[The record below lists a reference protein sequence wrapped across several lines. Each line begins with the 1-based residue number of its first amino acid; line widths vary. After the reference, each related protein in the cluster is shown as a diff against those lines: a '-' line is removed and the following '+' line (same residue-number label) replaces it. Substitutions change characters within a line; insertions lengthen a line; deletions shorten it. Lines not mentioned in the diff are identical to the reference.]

1 MKKFFY
7 LSLLLLGS
15 ISNLIAQETIKISGT
30 TYNGNTKEVLAGVS
44 VRIKGKTTG
53 VISANNGSFIIKTV
67 SSVDSVSL
75 VFSCIGYD
83 DVEKTV
89 AKNSSGINLYL
100 EPHFSELKPLVFSA
114 SRTKESILR
123 SPISIEHYSNRNVL
137 ETPSIDAYEGLRMLK
152 GMDLVTNGLNYKQ
165 VNTRGFSGSQ
175 NTRFLQLV
183 DGVDQQS
190 PALGWVFGNEFSITD
205 LDLETAELIPGASSA
220 LYGPVAFNGVLY
232 MHSKNPFKHE
242 GLTVQ
247 LKNGINHINETETG
261 IRGYTDYSLRYA
273 KKLTEKIAFKLNA
286 GYLSGFDWYAND
298 RTDVSALTPPDFRGP
313 NNPGK
318 DELNT
323 YGDEIARTISGIG
336 LVSRTGYEEKYLSDM
351 NVYSLKLNAAVHFKL
366 APHTELIV
374 QQNMGRG
381 NSNYSGSS
389 RYSTR
394 NFTLNTSKIEL
405 QGHDYFIRNYFVW
418 ENFNGY
424 YNTRTLG
431 QIINRQWV
439 KNLNGDVVAAD
450 LADATW
456 FNRYE
461 QAYKGNINNVTPNNH
476 SGARAFADDGRFV
489 PGSEEF
495 ESLKDTYSRTNGPVG
510 ARTNSTSNFFH
521 TEGQYHFTNLR
532 QWLDLTVGGNYRTYK
547 LSSKGSLFNDKGQSI
562 YSHEYGMFLQ
572 ANRDLLN
579 DKLRL
584 TGSIRYDKN
593 KNFKGNFTPRL
604 SATYRVQKEGFIRA
618 SFQTGFRNPTPVDQ
632 YVLILSGPVTLLGGA
647 PENTKGFNA
656 YENSYTNSSVLAFN
670 NAFTTATNSGATYE
684 QALASSI
691 NNLQVANISYI
702 APEKQTAFELGYKT
716 EIATRLVIDINAYY
730 SNYKNFIVNTN
741 VVSPTLPVTNSNG
754 SINQAAAEEI
764 LQGKTRTFQLYTNS
778 STKVSAQGLSMG
790 VQYFSRS
797 KYAIGGN
804 LTYAKLNS
812 DNINPNQIAPFN
824 TPRFSSNVSLGKSN
838 VYKDFGFNVLWHWQE
853 AFNWNSTF
861 LGNRNGRI
869 QTYSLVDLQLNKK
882 LPKQNLMIKVGGSNI
897 LNNKIEQSY
906 GSPAIGALYYVSLL
920 WGK

>member
-1 MKKFFY
+1 MNRIVF
-7 LSLLLLGS
+7 LLAFILVCATSQSQESFSITGKIINSSNKEPLGG
-15 ISNLIAQETIKISGT
+15 A
-30 TYNGNTKEVLAGVS
+30 S
-44 VRIKGKTTG
+44 VRIKGKTAGEISSATG
-53 VISANNGSFIIKTV
+53 NFILKHNYNT
-67 SSVDSVSL
+67 DSIIL
-75 VFSCIGYD
+75 FLTCIGFD
-83 DVEKTV
+83 DRELRIS
-89 AKNSSGINLYL
+89 KNASDITIYL
-100 EPHFSELKPLVFSA
+100 EPHYSELKPLVFTA

-123 SPISIEHYSNRNVL
+123 SPVSIEHYNNRNVL

-152 GMDLVTNGLNYKQ
+152 GMDLITNGLNYKQ
-165 VNTRGFSGSQ
+165 VNTRGFGGSQ

-190 PALGWVFGNEFSITD
+190 PGLGWVFGNEFSITD
-205 LDLETAELIPGASSA
+205 LDLESAELIPGASSA
-220 LYGPVAFNGVLY
+220 LYGPVAFNGILY

-242 GLTVQ
+242 GLTIQ
-247 LKNGINHINETETG
+247 LKNGINHVNETETG

-286 GYLSGFDWYAND
+286 GYLKGFDWYAND

-323 YGDEIARTISGIG
+323 YGDEVARTIPGIG

-351 NVYSLKLNAAVHFKL
+351 NVYSLKLNAAMHFKL
-366 APHTELIV
+366 APRTELIV
-374 QQNMGRG
+374 QQNVGRG

-394 NFTLNTSKIEL
+394 NFTMNTSKVEL
-405 QGHDYFIRNYFVW
+405 QGHDFFVRNYFVW

-439 KNLNGDVVAAD
+439 RNLNGDIVGSD
-450 LADATW
+450 IADATW

-461 QAYKGNINNVTPNNH
+461 QAYKGNIGNISANNH
-476 SGARAFADDGRFV
+476 GSARAFADEGRFL
-489 PGSEEF
+489 PGSDVF
-495 ESLKDTYSRTNGPVG
+495 ENLKDTYSRINGPVG
-510 ARTNSTSNFFH
+510 ARTNSRSNFFH
-521 TEGQYHFTNLR
+521 TEGQYHFTNLK
-532 QWLDLTVGGNYRTYK
+532 QWVDLTIGGNYRTYK
-547 LSSKGSLFNDKGQSI
+547 LSSQGSLFNDKGQSL
-562 YSHEYGMFLQ
+562 YYNEYGMFLQ

-579 DKLRL
+579 DKLRISS
-584 TGSIRYDKN
+584 SIRFDKN
-593 KNFKGNFTPRL
+593 KNFKGNFTPKL

-670 NAFTTATNSGATYE
+670 NAFTAATNSGATYQE
-684 QALASSI
+684 ALTSSI
-691 NNLQVANISYI
+691 NNLQVSNVSFI

-716 EIATRLVIDINAYY
+716 EIATRLVIDVNAYY

-741 VVSPTLPVTNSNG
+741 VVRPTMPVTDGNG
-754 SINQAAAEEI
+754 NINPVAAEEI
-764 LQGKTRTFQLYTNS
+764 LQGKARTFQLYTNS

-824 TPRFSSNVSLGKSN
+824 TPRFSSNVSLGNSS
-838 VYKDFGFNVLWHWQE
+838 VYKSFGFNVLWHWQE
-853 AFNWNSTF
+853 AFDWYSTF
-861 LGNRNGRI
+861 LGNRSGRI
-869 QTYSLVDLQLNKK
+869 RTYSLVDLQINKK
-882 LPKQNLMIKVGGSNI
+882 LPKQNLMVKIGGSNI
-897 LNNKIEQSY
+897 LNTKIVQSY
-906 GSPAIGALYYVSLL
+906 GSPAIGAVYYVSLL

>member
-1 MKKFFY
+1 MKHF
-7 LSLLLLGS
+7 LS
-15 ISNLIAQETIKISGT
+15 ILIALLFVNAAVLAQESNKISGKVF
-30 TYNGNTKEVLAGVS
+30 NNASKIPLSGVS
-44 VRIKGKTTG
+44 IRIKGKTAG
-53 VISANNGSFIIKTV
+53 GISATDGRFEIYFTAGA
-67 SSVDSVSL
+67 DSLKLLLTCV
-75 VFSCIGYD
+75 GYD
-83 DVEKTV
+83 DKEIALSRESASIIV
-89 AKNSSGINLYL
+89 YL
-100 EPHFSELKPLVFSA
+100 EPHYSELKPLVFSA

-123 SPISIEHYSNRNVL
+123 SPVSIEHYSNRNVL

-152 GMDLVTNGLNYKQ
+152 GMDLITNGLNYKQ

-205 LDLETAELIPGASSA
+205 LDLENAELIPGASSA

-232 MHSKNPFKHE
+232 MHSKNPFKNE

-261 IRGYTDYSLRYA
+261 IRGFTDYSLRFA
-273 KKLTEKIAFKLNA
+273 KKLTEKIAFKFNA
-286 GYLSGFDWYAND
+286 GYLTGLDWYANNK
-298 RTDVSALTPPDFRGP
+298 TDVSALTPPDFRGP

-323 YGDEIARTISGIG
+323 YGDEIARNIPGIG

-351 NVYSLKLNAAVHFKL
+351 NVYSLKLNGALHFKL

-374 QQNMGRG
+374 QQNIGRG

-394 NFTLNTSKIEL
+394 NFTMNTSKIEL

-461 QAYKGNINNVTPNNH
+461 QAYKGNINNISPNSH
-476 SGARAFADDGRFV
+476 SSARAFADEGRFL
-489 PGSEEF
+489 PGTESF
-495 ESLKDTYSRTNGPVG
+495 ESLKDAYSRINGPVG

-521 TEGQYHFTNLR
+521 TEGQYHFTGLK
-532 QWLDLTVGGNYRTYK
+532 QWLDLTVGGNYRKYK
-547 LSSKGSLFNDKGQSI
+547 LSSKSSLFNDKGENL
-562 YSHEYGMFLQ
+562 YYHEYGLFMQ

-579 DKLRL
+579 DKLRI

-593 KNFKGNFTPRL
+593 KNFKGNLTPRL

-647 PENTKGFNA
+647 PENTIGFNA

-670 NAFTTATNSGATYE
+670 NAFTAATNAGATYQ
-684 QALASSI
+684 QALSSSVGKLEVS
-691 NNLQVANISYI
+691 NVSYI

-716 EIATRLVIDINAYY
+716 EIATRLIIDINAYY
-730 SNYKNFIVNTN
+730 STYRNFIVNTN
-741 VVSPTLPVTNSNG
+741 VVRPTLPVKDANGNINS
-754 SINQAAAEEI
+754 AAAEEI

-778 STKVSAQGLSMG
+778 STRVSARGVSAG

-797 KYAIGGN
+797 KFMIGGN
-804 LTYAKLNS
+804 LTYAQLNT

-824 TPRFSSNVSLGKSN
+824 TPRFSSNVSVGNSSL
-838 VYKDFGFNVLWHWQE
+838 YKQFGFNVLWHWQE
-853 AFNWNSTF
+853 AFDWYSTF
-861 LGNRNGRI
+861 LGNRSGRI
-869 QTYSLVDLQLNKK
+869 NTYSLVDLQINKK
-882 LPKQNLMIKVGGSNI
+882 LPKQNLMIKIGGSNI
-897 LNNKIEQSY
+897 INNKIAQSY
-906 GSPAIGALYYVSLL
+906 GSPAIGAVYYASLL

>member
-7 LSLLLLGS
+7 LNLLFLGS
-15 ISNLIAQETIKISGT
+15 ISNLIAQESIKISGT
-30 TYNGNTKEVLAGVS
+30 TFNSNTKEVLAGVS

-53 VISANNGSFIIKTV
+53 VISANNGSFILKTI
-67 SSVDSVSL
+67 SSNDSVSL

-83 DVEKTV
+83 DLEKTV
-89 AKNSSGINLYL
+89 AKNSSGTILYL

-123 SPISIEHYSNRNVL
+123 SPVSIEYYSSRNIL
-137 ETPSIDAYEGLRMLK
+137 ETPSIDAYDGLRMLK

-165 VNTRGFSGSQ
+165 VNTRGFGGNM

-190 PALGWVFGNEFSITD
+190 PGLGWVFGNEFSITD

-242 GLTVQ
+242 GLTIQ
-247 LKNGINHINETETG
+247 LKNGINHVNETETG

-273 KKLTEKIAFKLNA
+273 KKLTEKIAFKINA
-286 GYLSGFDWYAND
+286 GYLKGLDWYAND
-298 RTDVSALTPPDFRGP
+298 RTDISALTPPDFRGP

-323 YGDEIARTISGIG
+323 YGDEVARNLSGIG

-366 APHTELIV
+366 APHTELII

-381 NSNYSGSS
+381 NSNYTGSS

-394 NFTLNTSKIEL
+394 NFTMNTSKVEL
-405 QGHDYFIRNYFVW
+405 QGHDFFVRNYFVW

-431 QIINRQWV
+431 QMINRQWV
-439 KNLNGDVVAAD
+439 QNLNGDIVGSD
-450 LADATW
+450 IADATW

-461 QAYKGNINNVTPNNH
+461 QAYNGNINSVSANNH
-476 SGARAFADDGRFV
+476 GSARTFADEGRFI
-489 PGSEEF
+489 PGSDVF
-495 ESLKDTYSRTNGPVG
+495 ENLKETYSRINGPVG

-532 QWLDLTVGGNYRTYK
+532 QWVDLTVGGNYRTFK
-547 LSSKGSLFNDKGQSI
+547 LSSKGSLFNDKGESI

-632 YVLILSGPVTLLGGA
+632 YVLIQSGPVTLLGGA

-670 NAFTTATNSGATYE
+670 NAFTSASKNGATNE
-684 QALASSI
+684 QAMASSI

-730 SNYKNFIVNTN
+730 SNYKNFIVNAN
-741 VVSPTLPVTNSNG
+741 VVSPTLPVSNSNG
-754 SINQAAAEEI
+754 TINQAAAEEI

-778 STKVSAQGLSMG
+778 STKVSTRGLSMG

-812 DNINPNQIAPFN
+812 NNINPNQIAPFN
-824 TPRFSSNVSLGKSN
+824 TPRFSSNVSLGNSS
-838 VYKDFGFNVLWHWQE
+838 VYKNYGFNVLWHWQE
-853 AFNWNSTF
+853 AFDWYSTF
-861 LGNRNGRI
+861 LGNRSGRI
-869 QTYSLVDLQLNKK
+869 NTYSLVDLQFNKK

-897 LNNKIEQSY
+897 LNNKIAQSY
-906 GSPAIGALYYVSLL
+906 GSPAIGAIYYISLL

>member
-1 MKKFFY
+1 MKKFFF
-7 LSLLLLGS
+7 LFLVFLGS
-15 ISNLIAQETIKISGT
+15 ISNLFSQESIKISGI
-30 TYNGNTKEVLAGVS
+30 TYNRNTKEVLAGVS
-44 VRIKGKTTG
+44 VRIKGRTSG
-53 VISANNGSFIIKTV
+53 EISNLSGNFIFKHNNAN
-67 SSVDSVSL
+67 DSITL
-75 VFSCIGYD
+75 LFSCIEYD
-83 DVEKTV
+83 DLLLTV
-89 AKNSSGINLYL
+89 AKDANNLSVYL
-100 EPHFSELKPLVFSA
+100 EPHYSELKPLVFTA

-123 SPISIEHYSNRNVL
+123 SPVSIEHYSNRNVI

-152 GMDLVTNGLNYKQ
+152 GMDLITNGLNYKQ
-165 VNTRGFSGSQ
+165 VNTRGFGGSQ

-183 DGVDQQS
+183 DGIDQQS
-190 PALGWVFGNEFSITD
+190 PGLGWVFGNEFSITD
-205 LDLETAELIPGASSA
+205 LDLENAELIPGASSA
-220 LYGPVAFNGVLY
+220 LYGPVAFNGILY

-242 GLTVQ
+242 GLTIQ

-273 KKLTEKIAFKLNA
+273 KKLTEKIAFKINA
-286 GYLSGFDWYAND
+286 GYLKGLDWYANSK
-298 RTDVSALTPPDFRGP
+298 TDVSALTPPDFRGP

-323 YGDEIARTISGIG
+323 YGDEVARTIPGIG

-351 NVYSLKLNAAVHFKL
+351 NVYSLKLNAAMHFKL
-366 APHTELIV
+366 SPHTELIV

-394 NFTLNTSKIEL
+394 NFTMNTSKVEL
-405 QGHDYFIRNYFVW
+405 QGHNFFIRNYFVW

-439 KNLNGDVVAAD
+439 RNLNGDIVAPD
-450 LADATW
+450 IADATW

-461 QAYKGNINNVTPNNH
+461 QAYKGNVGNVTANNH
-476 SGARAFADDGRFV
+476 NSARAFADEGRFM
-489 PGSEEF
+489 PRSEVF
-495 ESLKDTYSRTNGPVG
+495 ENLKETYSRINGPVG
-510 ARTNSTSNFFH
+510 ARTNSRSNFFH

-532 QWLDLTVGGNYRTYK
+532 QWVDLTLGGNYRAYK
-547 LSSKGSLFNDKGQSI
+547 LSSQSSLFNDKGQSI
-562 YSHEYGMFLQ
+562 YYHEFGMFLQ
-572 ANRDLLN
+572 ANRDLLK

-584 TGSIRYDKN
+584 SSSIRYDKN

-656 YENSYTNSSVLAFN
+656 YENSYTNTSVLAFN
-670 NAFTTATNSGATYE
+670 NAFTAATNAGASYQ
-684 QALASSI
+684 QALASSV
-691 NNLQVANISYI
+691 NNLQVSNVSFI

-730 SNYKNFIVNTN
+730 SNYRNFIVNTN
-741 VVSPTLPVTNSNG
+741 VVRPTMPVKDGNG
-754 SINQAAAEEI
+754 NINAVAAEEI
-764 LQGKTRTFQLYTNS
+764 LQGKARTFQLYTNS
-778 STKVSAQGLSMG
+778 SAKVSAQGLSAG
-790 VQYFSRS
+790 VQYYSRK
-797 KYAIGGN
+797 KYMFGGN

-812 DNINPNQIAPFN
+812 ANINPNQIAPFN
-824 TPRFSSNVSLGKSN
+824 TPRFSSNVSIGNSN
-838 VYKDFGFNVLWHWQE
+838 VLNNFGFNVLWHWQE
-853 AFNWNSTF
+853 AFDWYSTF
-861 LGNRNGRI
+861 LGNRSGRI
-869 QTYSLVDLQLNKK
+869 HTYSLVDLQINKK
-882 LPKQNLMIKVGGSNI
+882 FPKQNLMIKLGGSNI
-897 LNNKIEQSY
+897 LNTKIVQSY
-906 GSPAIGALYYVSLL
+906 GSPAIGAIYYVSLM

>member
-1 MKKFFY
+1 MNRLVLF
-7 LSLLLLGS
+7 LLFILLCTLGQSQESFS
-15 ISNLIAQETIKISGT
+15 IIGKIFNASN
-30 TYNGNTKEVLAGVS
+30 KEPLGGAS
-44 VRIKGKTTG
+44 VVIKGKIAG
-53 VISANNGSFIIKTV
+53 EISTPNGNFILKHNYITDSIILFITCIGFDDREITV
-67 SSVDSVSL
+67 S
-75 VFSCIGYD
+75 
-83 DVEKTV
+83 
-89 AKNSSGINLYL
+89 KNTSDLNIYL
-100 EPHFSELKPLVFSA
+100 EPHYSELKPLIFTA

-123 SPISIEHYSNRNVL
+123 SPVSIEHYSNRNVL

-152 GMDLVTNGLNYKQ
+152 GMDLITNGLNYKQ
-165 VNTRGFSGSQ
+165 VNTRGFGGSQ

-190 PALGWVFGNEFSITD
+190 PGLGWVFGNEFSITD
-205 LDLETAELIPGASSA
+205 LDLESAELIPGASSA
-220 LYGPVAFNGVLY
+220 LYGPVAFNGILY

-242 GLTVQ
+242 GLTIQ

-261 IRGYTDYSLRYA
+261 IRGFTDYSLRYA
-273 KKLTEKIAFKLNA
+273 KKLTEKIAYKLNA
-286 GYLSGFDWYAND
+286 GYVKGFDWYAND
-298 RTDVSALTPPDFRGP
+298 RTDVSALTPPDLRGP
-313 NNPGK
+313 TNPGK

-323 YGDEIARTISGIG
+323 YGDEVARTIPGIG
-336 LVSRTGYEEKYLSDM
+336 LVSRTGYEEKFLSDM
-351 NVYSLKLNAAVHFKL
+351 NIYSLKLNAALHFKL
-366 APHTELIV
+366 APRTELIV

-394 NFTLNTSKIEL
+394 NFTMNTSKVEL
-405 QGHDYFIRNYFVW
+405 QGHDFFIRNYFVW

-439 KNLNGDVVAAD
+439 RNLNGEIVTPDI
-450 LADATW
+450 ADATW

-461 QAYKGNINNVTPNNH
+461 QAYKGNIGNVSANNH
-476 SGARAFADDGRFV
+476 SSARNFADEGRFV
-489 PGSEEF
+489 PGSDVF
-495 ESLKDTYSRTNGPVG
+495 ENLKETYSRINGPVG
-510 ARTNSTSNFFH
+510 ARTNSRSNFFH
-521 TEGQYHFTNLR
+521 TEGQYQFTNLK
-532 QWLDLTVGGNYRTYK
+532 QWVDLTIGGNYRTYK
-547 LSSKGSLFNDKGQSI
+547 LSSQGSLFNDKGQSI
-562 YSHEYGMFLQ
+562 YYHEYGMFLQ

-584 TGSIRYDKN
+584 SSSIRFDKN

-670 NAFTTATNSGATYE
+670 NSFTAATNSGASYE
-684 QALASSI
+684 QALSSSI

-741 VVSPTLPVTNSNG
+741 VVRPTLPVTNSNG
-754 SINQAAAEEI
+754 TINQAAAEEI

-797 KYAIGGN
+797 KYAVGGN

-824 TPRFSSNVSLGKSN
+824 TPRFSSNVSLGNSSLFKN
-838 VYKDFGFNVLWHWQE
+838 YGFNLLWHWQE
-853 AFNWNSTF
+853 AFDWYSTF
-861 LGNRNGRI
+861 LGNRKGRI
-869 QTYSLVDLQLNKK
+869 RTYSLVDLQINKK
-882 LPKQNLMIKVGGSNI
+882 LPKQNMIIKIGGSNI
-897 LNNKIEQSY
+897 LNTKIVQSY
-906 GSPAIGALYYVSLL
+906 GSPAIGAIYYVSLM

>member
-1 MKKFFY
+1 MNR
-7 LSLLLLGS
+7 LVLLLLFILLCTLGQSQESFS
-15 ISNLIAQETIKISGT
+15 IIGKIFNASN
-30 TYNGNTKEVLAGVS
+30 KEPLGGAS
-44 VRIKGKTTG
+44 VVIKGKIAG
-53 VISANNGSFIIKTV
+53 EISTPNGNFILKHNYITDSIILFITCIGFDDREITV
-67 SSVDSVSL
+67 SNNTSDL
-75 VFSCIGYD
+75 NI
-83 DVEKTV
+83 
-89 AKNSSGINLYL
+89 YL
-100 EPHFSELKPLVFSA
+100 EPHYSELKPLIFTA

-123 SPISIEHYSNRNVL
+123 SPVSIEHYSNRNVL

-152 GMDLVTNGLNYKQ
+152 GMDLITNGLNYKQ
-165 VNTRGFSGSQ
+165 VNTRGFGGSQ

-190 PALGWVFGNEFSITD
+190 PGLGWVFGNEFSITD
-205 LDLETAELIPGASSA
+205 LDLESAELIPGASSA
-220 LYGPVAFNGVLY
+220 LYGPVAFNGILY

-242 GLTVQ
+242 GLTIQ
-247 LKNGINHINETETG
+247 LKNGINHINEIETG
-261 IRGYTDYSLRYA
+261 IRGFTDYSLRYA
-273 KKLTEKIAFKLNA
+273 KKLTDKIAYKLNA
-286 GYLSGFDWYAND
+286 GYVKGFDWYAND
-298 RTDVSALTPPDFRGP
+298 RTDVSALTPPDLRGP
-313 NNPGK
+313 TNPGK

-323 YGDEIARTISGIG
+323 YGDEVARTIPGIG
-336 LVSRTGYEEKYLSDM
+336 LVSRTGYEEKFLSDM
-351 NVYSLKLNAAVHFKL
+351 NIYSLKLNAALHFKL
-366 APHTELIV
+366 APRTELIV

-394 NFTLNTSKIEL
+394 NFTMNTSKVEL
-405 QGHDYFIRNYFVW
+405 QGHDFFIRNYFVW

-439 KNLNGDVVAAD
+439 RNLNGEIVTPDI
-450 LADATW
+450 ADATW

-461 QAYKGNINNVTPNNH
+461 QAYKGNIGNVSANNH
-476 SGARAFADDGRFV
+476 SSARNFADEGRFV
-489 PGSEEF
+489 PGSDVF
-495 ESLKDTYSRTNGPVG
+495 ENLKETYSRINGPVG
-510 ARTNSTSNFFH
+510 ARTNSRSNFFH
-521 TEGQYHFTNLR
+521 TEGQYQFTNLK
-532 QWLDLTVGGNYRTYK
+532 QWVDLTIGGNYRTYK
-547 LSSKGSLFNDKGQSI
+547 LSSQGSLFNDKGQSI
-562 YSHEYGMFLQ
+562 YYHEYGMFLQ

-584 TGSIRYDKN
+584 SSSIRFDKN

-670 NAFTTATNSGATYE
+670 NSFTAATNSGASYE
-684 QALASSI
+684 QALSSSI

-741 VVSPTLPVTNSNG
+741 VVRPTLPVTNSNG
-754 SINQAAAEEI
+754 TINQAAAEEI

-797 KYAIGGN
+797 KYAVGGN

-824 TPRFSSNVSLGKSN
+824 TPRFSSNVSLGNSSL
-838 VYKDFGFNVLWHWQE
+838 YKNYGFNILWHWQE
-853 AFNWNSTF
+853 AFDWYSTF
-861 LGNRNGRI
+861 LGNRKGRI
-869 QTYSLVDLQLNKK
+869 RTYSLVDLQINKK
-882 LPKQNLMIKVGGSNI
+882 LPKQNIIIKIGGSNI
-897 LNNKIEQSY
+897 LNTKIVQSY
-906 GSPAIGALYYVSLL
+906 GSPAIGAIYYVSLM

>member
-1 MKKFFY
+1 MNR
-7 LSLLLLGS
+7 LVLLLLFILLCTLGQSQESFSIIGKIFNGS
-15 ISNLIAQETIKISGT
+15 N
-30 TYNGNTKEVLAGVS
+30 KEPLGGAS
-44 VRIKGKTTG
+44 VVIKGKIAG
-53 VISANNGSFIIKTV
+53 EISTPNGNFILKHNYITDSIILFITCIGFDDREITV
-67 SSVDSVSL
+67 S
-75 VFSCIGYD
+75 
-83 DVEKTV
+83 
-89 AKNSSGINLYL
+89 KNTSDLTIYL
-100 EPHFSELKPLVFSA
+100 EPHYSELKPLIFTA

-123 SPISIEHYSNRNVL
+123 SPVSIEHYSNRNVL

-152 GMDLVTNGLNYKQ
+152 GMDLITNGLNYKQ
-165 VNTRGFSGSQ
+165 VNTRGFGGSQ

-190 PALGWVFGNEFSITD
+190 PGLGWVFGNEFSITD
-205 LDLETAELIPGASSA
+205 LDLESAELIPGASSA
-220 LYGPVAFNGVLY
+220 LYGPVAFNGILY

-242 GLTVQ
+242 GLTIQ

-261 IRGYTDYSLRYA
+261 IRGFTDYSLRYA
-273 KKLTEKIAFKLNA
+273 KKLTEKIAYKLNA
-286 GYLSGFDWYAND
+286 GYVKGFDWYAND
-298 RTDVSALTPPDFRGP
+298 RTDVSALTPPDLRGP
-313 NNPGK
+313 TNPGK

-323 YGDEIARTISGIG
+323 YGDEVARTIPGIG
-336 LVSRTGYEEKYLSDM
+336 LVSRTGYEEKFLSDM
-351 NVYSLKLNAAVHFKL
+351 NIYSLKLNAALHFKL
-366 APHTELIV
+366 APRTELIV

-394 NFTLNTSKIEL
+394 NFTMNTSKVEL
-405 QGHDYFIRNYFVW
+405 QGHDFFIRNYFVW

-439 KNLNGDVVAAD
+439 RNLNGDIVTPD
-450 LADATW
+450 IADATW

-461 QAYKGNINNVTPNNH
+461 QAYKGNIGNVSANNH
-476 SGARAFADDGRFV
+476 SSARNFADEGRFV
-489 PGSEEF
+489 PGSDVF
-495 ESLKDTYSRTNGPVG
+495 ENLKETYSRINGPVG
-510 ARTNSTSNFFH
+510 ARTNSRSNFFH
-521 TEGQYHFTNLR
+521 TEGQYQFTNLK
-532 QWLDLTVGGNYRTYK
+532 QWVDLTIGGNYRTYK
-547 LSSKGSLFNDKGQSI
+547 LSSQGSLFNDKGQSI
-562 YSHEYGMFLQ
+562 YYHEYGMFLQ

-584 TGSIRYDKN
+584 SSSIRFDKN

-670 NAFTTATNSGATYE
+670 NSFTAATNSGASYE
-684 QALASSI
+684 QALSSSI

-741 VVSPTLPVTNSNG
+741 VVRPTLPVTNSNG
-754 SINQAAAEEI
+754 TINQAAAEEI

-797 KYAIGGN
+797 KYAVGGN

-824 TPRFSSNVSLGKSN
+824 TPRFSSNVSLGNSSLFKN
-838 VYKDFGFNVLWHWQE
+838 YGFNLLWHWQE
-853 AFNWNSTF
+853 AFDWYSTF
-861 LGNRNGRI
+861 LGNRKGRI
-869 QTYSLVDLQLNKK
+869 RTYSLVDLQINKK
-882 LPKQNLMIKVGGSNI
+882 LPKQNMIIKIGGSNI
-897 LNNKIEQSY
+897 LNTKIVQSY
-906 GSPAIGALYYVSLL
+906 GSPAIGAIYYVSLM

>member
-1 MKKFFY
+1 MNRLVLF
-7 LSLLLLGS
+7 LLFILLCTLGQSQESFS
-15 ISNLIAQETIKISGT
+15 IIGKIFNASN
-30 TYNGNTKEVLAGVS
+30 KEPLGGAS
-44 VRIKGKTTG
+44 VVIKGKIAG
-53 VISANNGSFIIKTV
+53 EISTPNGNFILKHNYITDSIILFITCIGFDDREITV
-67 SSVDSVSL
+67 S
-75 VFSCIGYD
+75 
-83 DVEKTV
+83 
-89 AKNSSGINLYL
+89 KNTSDLNIYL
-100 EPHFSELKPLVFSA
+100 EPHYSELKPLIFTA

-123 SPISIEHYSNRNVL
+123 SPVSIEHYSNRNVL

-152 GMDLVTNGLNYKQ
+152 GMDLITNGLNYKQ
-165 VNTRGFSGSQ
+165 VNTRGFGGSQ

-190 PALGWVFGNEFSITD
+190 PGLGWVFGNEFSITD
-205 LDLETAELIPGASSA
+205 LDLESAELIPGASSA
-220 LYGPVAFNGVLY
+220 LYGPVAFNGILY

-242 GLTVQ
+242 GLSIQ

-261 IRGYTDYSLRYA
+261 IRGFTDYSLRYA
-273 KKLTEKIAFKLNA
+273 KKLTEKIAYKLNA
-286 GYLSGFDWYAND
+286 GYVKGFDWYAND
-298 RTDVSALTPPDFRGP
+298 RTDVSALTPPDLRGP
-313 NNPGK
+313 TNPGK

-323 YGDEIARTISGIG
+323 YGDEVARTIPGIG
-336 LVSRTGYEEKYLSDM
+336 LVSRTGYEEKFLSDM
-351 NVYSLKLNAAVHFKL
+351 NIYSLKLNAALHFKL
-366 APHTELIV
+366 APRTELIV

-394 NFTLNTSKIEL
+394 NFTMNTSKVEL
-405 QGHDYFIRNYFVW
+405 QGHDFFIRNYFVW

-439 KNLNGDVVAAD
+439 RNLNGEIVTPDI
-450 LADATW
+450 ADATW

-461 QAYKGNINNVTPNNH
+461 QAYKGNIGNVSANNH
-476 SGARAFADDGRFV
+476 SSARNFADEGRFV
-489 PGSEEF
+489 PGSDVF
-495 ESLKDTYSRTNGPVG
+495 ENLKETYSRINGPVG
-510 ARTNSTSNFFH
+510 ARTNSRSNFFH
-521 TEGQYHFTNLR
+521 TEGQYQFTNLK
-532 QWLDLTVGGNYRTYK
+532 QWVDLTIGGNYRTYK
-547 LSSKGSLFNDKGQSI
+547 LSSQGSLFNDKGQSI
-562 YSHEYGMFLQ
+562 YYHEYGMFLQ

-584 TGSIRYDKN
+584 SSSIRFDKN

-670 NAFTTATNSGATYE
+670 NSFTAATNSGASYE
-684 QALASSI
+684 QALSSSI

-741 VVSPTLPVTNSNG
+741 VVRPTLPVTNSNG
-754 SINQAAAEEI
+754 TINQAAAEEI

-797 KYAIGGN
+797 KYAVGGN

-824 TPRFSSNVSLGKSN
+824 TPRFSSNVSLGNSSLFKN
-838 VYKDFGFNVLWHWQE
+838 YGFNLLWHWQE
-853 AFNWNSTF
+853 AFDWYSTF
-861 LGNRNGRI
+861 LGNRKGRI
-869 QTYSLVDLQLNKK
+869 RTYSLVDLQINKK
-882 LPKQNLMIKVGGSNI
+882 LPKQNMIIKIGGSNI
-897 LNNKIEQSY
+897 LNTKIVQSY
-906 GSPAIGALYYVSLL
+906 GSPAIGAIYYVSLM

>member
-1 MKKFFY
+1 MNR
-7 LSLLLLGS
+7 LVLLLLFILLCTLGQSQESFS
-15 ISNLIAQETIKISGT
+15 IIGKIFNASN
-30 TYNGNTKEVLAGVS
+30 KEPLGGAS
-44 VRIKGKTTG
+44 VVIKGKIAG
-53 VISANNGSFIIKTV
+53 EISTPNGNFILKHNYITDSIILFITCIGFDDREITV
-67 SSVDSVSL
+67 SNNTSDL
-75 VFSCIGYD
+75 NI
-83 DVEKTV
+83 
-89 AKNSSGINLYL
+89 YL
-100 EPHFSELKPLVFSA
+100 EPHYSELKPLIFTA

-123 SPISIEHYSNRNVL
+123 SPVSIEHYSNRNVL

-152 GMDLVTNGLNYKQ
+152 GMDLITNGLNYKQ
-165 VNTRGFSGSQ
+165 VNTRGFGGSQ

-190 PALGWVFGNEFSITD
+190 PGLGWVFGNEFSITD
-205 LDLETAELIPGASSA
+205 LDLESAELIPGASSA
-220 LYGPVAFNGVLY
+220 LYGPVAFNGILY

-242 GLTVQ
+242 GLTIQ

-261 IRGYTDYSLRYA
+261 IRGFTDYSLRYA
-273 KKLTEKIAFKLNA
+273 KKLTEKIAYKLNA
-286 GYLSGFDWYAND
+286 GYVKGFDWYAND
-298 RTDVSALTPPDFRGP
+298 RTDVSALTPPDLRGP
-313 NNPGK
+313 TNPGK

-323 YGDEIARTISGIG
+323 YGDEVARTIPGIG
-336 LVSRTGYEEKYLSDM
+336 LVSRTGYEEKFLSDM
-351 NVYSLKLNAAVHFKL
+351 NIYSLKLNAALHFKL
-366 APHTELIV
+366 APRTELIV

-394 NFTLNTSKIEL
+394 NFTMNTSKVEL
-405 QGHDYFIRNYFVW
+405 QGHDFFIRNYFVW

-439 KNLNGDVVAAD
+439 RNLNGEIVTPDI
-450 LADATW
+450 ADATW

-461 QAYKGNINNVTPNNH
+461 QAYKGNIGNVSANNH
-476 SGARAFADDGRFV
+476 SSARNFADEGRFV
-489 PGSEEF
+489 PGSDVF
-495 ESLKDTYSRTNGPVG
+495 ENLKETYSRINGPVG
-510 ARTNSTSNFFH
+510 ARTNSRSNFFH
-521 TEGQYHFTNLR
+521 TEGQYQFTNLK
-532 QWLDLTVGGNYRTYK
+532 QWVDLTIGGNYRTYK
-547 LSSKGSLFNDKGQSI
+547 LSSQGSLFNDKGQSI
-562 YSHEYGMFLQ
+562 YYHEYGMFLQ

-584 TGSIRYDKN
+584 SSSIRFDKN

-670 NAFTTATNSGATYE
+670 NSFTAATNSGASYE
-684 QALASSI
+684 QALSSSI

-741 VVSPTLPVTNSNG
+741 VVRPTLPVTNSNG
-754 SINQAAAEEI
+754 TINQAAAEEI

-797 KYAIGGN
+797 KYAVGGN

-824 TPRFSSNVSLGKSN
+824 TPRFSSNVSLGNSSL
-838 VYKDFGFNVLWHWQE
+838 YKNYGFNILWHWQE
-853 AFNWNSTF
+853 AFDWYSTF
-861 LGNRNGRI
+861 LGNRKGRI
-869 QTYSLVDLQLNKK
+869 RTYSLVDLQINKK
-882 LPKQNLMIKVGGSNI
+882 LPKQNIIIKIGGSNI
-897 LNNKIEQSY
+897 LNTKIVQSY
-906 GSPAIGALYYVSLL
+906 GSPAIGAIYYVSLM

>member
-1 MKKFFY
+1 MNRIVF
-7 LSLLLLGS
+7 LLAFLLVGASSQSQESFS
-15 ISNLIAQETIKISGT
+15 ITGKIINSSNKEPLGGT
-30 TYNGNTKEVLAGVS
+30 S
-44 VRIKGKTTG
+44 IRIKGKTAGEISSATG
-53 VISANNGSFIIKTV
+53 NFILKHNYNTDSIILFLTCIGFDDRELTV
-67 SSVDSVSL
+67 S
-75 VFSCIGYD
+75 
-83 DVEKTV
+83 
-89 AKNSSGINLYL
+89 KNTSELTIYL
-100 EPHFSELKPLVFSA
+100 EPHYSELKPLVFTA

-123 SPISIEHYSNRNVL
+123 SPVSIEHYNNRNVL

-152 GMDLVTNGLNYKQ
+152 GMDLITNGLNYKQ
-165 VNTRGFSGSQ
+165 VNTRGFGGSQ

-190 PALGWVFGNEFSITD
+190 PGLGWVFGNEFSITD
-205 LDLETAELIPGASSA
+205 LDLESAELIPGASSA
-220 LYGPVAFNGVLY
+220 LYGPVAFNGILY

-242 GLTVQ
+242 GLTIQ
-247 LKNGINHINETETG
+247 LKNGINHVNETETG

-273 KKLTEKIAFKLNA
+273 KKLTEKIAFKINA
-286 GYLSGFDWYAND
+286 GYLKGFDWYAND

-323 YGDEIARTISGIG
+323 YGDEVARTIPGIG

-351 NVYSLKLNAAVHFKL
+351 NVYSLKLNAAMHFKL
-366 APHTELIV
+366 APRTELIV
-374 QQNMGRG
+374 QQNVGRG

-394 NFTLNTSKIEL
+394 NFTMNTSKVEL
-405 QGHDYFIRNYFVW
+405 QGHDFFIRNYFVW

-439 KNLNGDVVAAD
+439 RNLNGDIVGSD
-450 LADATW
+450 IADATW

-461 QAYKGNINNVTPNNH
+461 QAYKGNISNVSANNH
-476 SGARAFADDGRFV
+476 GSARAFADEGRFL
-489 PGSEEF
+489 PGSDAF
-495 ESLKDTYSRTNGPVG
+495 ENLKETYSRINGPVG
-510 ARTNSTSNFFH
+510 ARTNSRSNFFH
-521 TEGQYHFTNLR
+521 TEGQYHFTNLK
-532 QWLDLTVGGNYRTYK
+532 QWVDLTIGGNYRTYK
-547 LSSKGSLFNDKGQSI
+547 LSSQGSLFNDKGQSI
-562 YSHEYGMFLQ
+562 YYHEYGMFLQ

-584 TGSIRYDKN
+584 SSSIRFDKN

-632 YVLILSGPVTLLGGA
+632 YVLIVSGPVTLLGGA

-670 NAFTTATNSGATYE
+670 NAFTAATNSGATYQE
-684 QALASSI
+684 ALSSSI
-691 NNLQVANISYI
+691 NNLQVSNVSFI

-730 SNYKNFIVNTN
+730 SNYRNFIVNTN
-741 VVSPTLPVTNSNG
+741 VVRPTMPVTDDNG
-754 SINQAAAEEI
+754 NINAVAAEEI
-764 LQGKTRTFQLYTNS
+764 LQGKARTFQLYTNS
-778 STKVSAQGLSMG
+778 ATKVSAQGLSMG

-824 TPRFSSNVSLGKSN
+824 TPRFSSNVSLGNSS
-838 VYKDFGFNVLWHWQE
+838 VYKSFGFNVLWHWQE
-853 AFNWNSTF
+853 AFDWYSTF
-861 LGNRNGRI
+861 LGNRSGRI
-869 QTYSLVDLQLNKK
+869 RTYSLVDLQINKK
-882 LPKQNLMIKVGGSNI
+882 LPKQNLMVKIGGSNI
-897 LNNKIEQSY
+897 LNTKIVQSY
-906 GSPAIGALYYVSLL
+906 GSPAIGAVYYVSLM

>member
-1 MKKFFY
+1 MKHF
-7 LSLLLLGS
+7 LSVLFVLLFVNATLL
-15 ISNLIAQETIKISGT
+15 AQELNKISGT
-30 TYNGNTKEVLAGVS
+30 VFNNASKTPLSGVS
-44 VRIKGKTTG
+44 IRIKGKTVG
-53 VISANNGSFIIKTV
+53 GISATDGRFDIYFTAGT
-67 SSVDSVSL
+67 DSLRLLFTCV
-75 VFSCIGYD
+75 GYD
-83 DVEKTV
+83 DKEISLSRESASIT
-89 AKNSSGINLYL
+89 IYL
-100 EPHFSELKPLVFSA
+100 EPHYSELKPLVFSA

-123 SPISIEHYSNRNVL
+123 SPVSIEHYSNRNVF

-152 GMDLVTNGLNYKQ
+152 GMDLITNGLNYKQ

-205 LDLETAELIPGASSA
+205 LDLENAELIPGASSA

-242 GLTVQ
+242 GLSVQ

-261 IRGYTDYSLRYA
+261 IRGFTDYSLRYA
-273 KKLTEKIAFKLNA
+273 KKLTENIAFKFNA
-286 GYLSGFDWYAND
+286 GYLTGLDWYANNN
-298 RTDVSALTPPDFRGP
+298 TDVSALTPPDFRGP

-323 YGDEIARTISGIG
+323 YGDEVARNIPGIG

-351 NVYSLKLNAAVHFKL
+351 NVYSLKLNGALHFKL

-394 NFTLNTSKIEL
+394 NFTMNTSKIEL
-405 QGHDYFIRNYFVW
+405 QGQDYFIRNYFVW

-461 QAYKGNINNVTPNNH
+461 QAYKGNINNISPNSH
-476 SGARAFADDGRFV
+476 SSARAFADEGRLL
-489 PGSEEF
+489 PGTESF
-495 ESLKDTYSRTNGPVG
+495 ESLKDAYSRINGPVG

-521 TEGQYHFTNLR
+521 TEGQYHFTSLK
-532 QWLDLTVGGNYRTYK
+532 QWVDLTIGGNYRKYK
-547 LSSKGSLFNDKGQSI
+547 LSSKSSLFNDKGENL
-562 YSHEYGMFLQ
+562 YYHEYGLFMQ
-572 ANRDLLN
+572 ANRYLLN
-579 DKLRL
+579 DKLRI

-593 KNFKGNFTPRL
+593 KNFKGNLTPRL

-632 YVLILSGPVTLLGGA
+632 YVLIVSGPVTLLGGA
-647 PENTKGFNA
+647 PENTIGFNA

-670 NAFTTATNSGATYE
+670 NAFTAATNAGATYQ
-684 QALASSI
+684 QALSSSVGI
-691 NNLQVANISYI
+691 LEISNVSYI

-716 EIATRLVIDINAYY
+716 EIATRLIIDINAYY
-730 SNYKNFIVNTN
+730 SNYRNFIVNTN
-741 VVSPTLPVTNSNG
+741 VVRPTLPVKDANGNINS
-754 SINQAAAEEI
+754 AAAEEI

-778 STKVSAQGLSMG
+778 STRVSARGVSAG

-797 KYAIGGN
+797 KFMIGGN
-804 LTYAKLNS
+804 LTYAQLNTK
-812 DNINPNQIAPFN
+812 NINPNQIAPFN
-824 TPRFSSNVSLGKSN
+824 TPRFSSNVSIGNSSL
-838 VYKDFGFNVLWHWQE
+838 YKQFGFNVLWHWQE
-853 AFNWNSTF
+853 AFNWYSTF
-861 LGNRNGRI
+861 LGNRSGRI
-869 QTYSLVDLQLNKK
+869 NTYSLVDLQINKK
-882 LPKQNLMIKVGGSNI
+882 LPKHNLMIKIGGSNI
-897 LNNKIEQSY
+897 LNNKIAQSY
-906 GSPAIGALYYVSLL
+906 GSPAIGAVYYASLL